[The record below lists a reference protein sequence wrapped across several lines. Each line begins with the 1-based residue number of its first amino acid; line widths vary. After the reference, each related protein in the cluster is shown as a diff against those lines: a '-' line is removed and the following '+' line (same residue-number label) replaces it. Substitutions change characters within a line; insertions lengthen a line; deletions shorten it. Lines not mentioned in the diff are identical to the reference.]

1 MKICLVTTFPPS
13 RGGLSEYGFH
23 IASELQRNSFLSLT
37 VLADTVGGKEP
48 EPDGFSVDRCWS
60 FNDVNSPARLLS
72 AIRRHEPDVVW
83 FNLLFTT
90 FGHNPFVAFC
100 GLATPLLTRLSGLY
114 THVTLHHLMDAIDL
128 KDAGVRFPRLYRA
141 AGGFAT
147 RMLLMS
153 NSVTVLM
160 PAYRKILFEHYG
172 ERNVHVRPH
181 GILSFLPEYP
191 DFSRRGNPTHRL
203 LAFGKWGTYKRLE
216 PMIEAFDLIAK
227 SLPNVK
233 LVVAGGD
240 HPRTPGYVAAMAK
253 RFEDDPRME
262 FTGYV
267 AEEEIPELFR
277 TASVAVMPYSSAA
290 GSSGVAHLACAFG
303 VPIVSA
309 DISDFRQMAEEEGL
323 AIDFYRPSDTQ
334 DLAKQVASLLQSPEQ
349 QEEMARR
356 NFSAALRMT
365 MPQII
370 HEYIRH
376 FGIER
381 QTKALKSMT
390 RLRRLPRWL
399 PAGLFAP
406 SMARQKHLRWSD
418 RSAFSY
424 MPGARKS
431 SSLLDRDGLRGGT
444 LDAHRNPVDGNG
456 VGRSGNGSNGNGGS
470 GGAGLPHSPSSAG
483 AKQDGH
489 TEYHAGDPGATDP
502 LLLDIEQGKASDSQ
516 YEPTGS
522 DGHFLSPRFRHTNDP
537 RNTSRRY
544 GKDGTSAS

>member
-233 LVVAGGD
+233 LVVAGGV
-240 HPRTPGYVAAMAK
+240 HAEGVLGGWKLLTIAPN
-253 RFEDDPRME
+253 E
-262 FTGYV
+262 FRARNERV
-267 AEEEIPELFR
+267 
-277 TASVAVMPYSSAA
+277 
-290 GSSGVAHLACAFG
+290 
-303 VPIVSA
+303 
-309 DISDFRQMAEEEGL
+309 
-323 AIDFYRPSDTQ
+323 IDR
-334 DLAKQVASLLQSPEQ
+334 SPQ
-349 QEEMARR
+349 
-356 NFSAALRMT
+356 
-365 MPQII
+365 
-370 HEYIRH
+370 
-376 FGIER
+376 
-381 QTKALKSMT
+381 
-390 RLRRLPRWL
+390 WL
-399 PAGLFAP
+399 PAEGCIHSEQVGDEIVLKLRREQQAGVVVT
-406 SMARQKHLRWSD
+406 ARVGASD
-418 RSAFSY
+418 VEV
-424 MPGARKS
+424 
-431 SSLLDRDGLRGGT
+431 GGFGDV
-444 LDAHRNPVDGNG
+444 LIAAQMGNG
-456 VGRSGNGSNGNGGS
+456 AYIFATNTFKDVG
-470 GGAGLPHSPSSAG
+470 
-483 AKQDGH
+483 
-489 TEYHAGDPGATDP
+489 
-502 LLLDIEQGKASDSQ
+502 
-516 YEPTGS
+516 
-522 DGHFLSPRFRHTNDP
+522 
-537 RNTSRRY
+537 
-544 GKDGTSAS
+544 